1 MTSREMHEA
10 VHQAG
15 EEVSRRL
22 ISGELDGSG
31 SFQTDGELA
40 AGGATRGD
48 VRPAKAKSAPVA

>member
-1 MTSREMHEA
+1 MHEA